1 MKNKLKYLIGVSL
14 KRKIQTKWFAVAN
27 ILLAL
32 AIVGVMNID
41 HIITFFGGD
50 FDEKTKIYVID
61 DTQKSFDIFKT
72 YASQGL
78 MITEE
83 LEENEDSQYEIVLYD
98 KTKEEAIE
106 MLKNDENEKNNIV
119 MVIENDEQEVIKA
132 TMITNEFTNITDFS
146 IITSAMNQTK
156 VILAI
161 EKYNISED
169 QIAGLTGTI
178 TLNREILN
186 EENSMEENQ
195 NMIMTTVFPVLIL
208 PFFFLTIFLVQMIG
222 AEVNDEKSTRGM
234 EIIIGN
240 VSPKVHFFS
249 KCIAGNLFILLQGAL
264 LIGYVIL
271 GFIVRGVIGGG
282 ASSGIVGEL
291 TGMLSNAFPSQFVSS
306 LSYIIPLVLI
316 LMIVTFIGYSLL
328 AGILASMTTNTEDF
342 QQLQTPIMLITLVG
356 YYLAIMAGMFKGA
369 LFIRILGYVP
379 FISAILSPSLLV
391 MGEFTVIDVLISIAI
406 MIGVVYLLIHYGL
419 RIYKVGILNYS
430 SSGLWKKM
438 VKALK
443 SKN

>member
-291 TGMLSNAFPSQFVSS
+291 TGMLSNAFPAQFISS
-306 LSYIIPLVLI
+306 LSYIIPLVLV

-406 MIGVVYLLIHYGL
+406 MVGVVYLLIHYGL

>member
-1 MKNKLKYLIGVSL
+1 MKNKLKYLISVSL

-27 ILLAL
+27 ILLAI
-32 AIVGVMNID
+32 AIIGVMNID

-61 DTQKSFDIFKT
+61 ETQKSFDIFKQ
-72 YASQGL
+72 YASSGL

-83 LEENEDSQYEIVLYD
+83 LEENEESNYEIVLYD
-98 KTKEEAIE
+98 KSKEEAVE
-106 MLKNDENEKNNIV
+106 MLKNEEEEKNNIV

-132 TMITNEFTNITDFS
+132 TMITNEYTNITDFS

-161 EKYNISED
+161 EKYNISEE

-271 GFIVRGVIGGG
+271 GIVVRGMIGGG
-282 ASSGIVGEL
+282 ANSGIVGQIA
-291 TGMLSNAFPSQFVSS
+291 GMLSSAFPSQFVAS
-306 LSYIIPLVLI
+306 LSYIIPLVLV
-316 LMIVTFIGYSLL
+316 LMVITFIGYSLL

-369 LFIRILGYVP
+369 LFIRVLGYVP

-438 VKALK
+438 AKALK
-443 SKN
+443 SKD

>member
-1 MKNKLKYLIGVSL
+1 MKNKLKYLVSVSL
-14 KRKIQTKWFAVAN
+14 KRKIQTKWFAIAN
-27 ILLAL
+27 ILLGL
-32 AIVGVMNID
+32 AIIGVMNID

-61 DTQKSFDIFKT
+61 ETQKSFDIFKT

-83 LEENEDSQYEIVLYD
+83 LDENEDSHYEIILYD
-98 KTKEEAIE
+98 KSKDEAVE

-119 MVIENDEQEVIKA
+119 MVIENDAQQVIKA

-146 IITSAMNQTK
+146 VITSAMNQTK

-161 EKYNISED
+161 EKYNISEE

-222 AEVNDEKSTRGM
+222 AEVNDEKSTKSM

-249 KCIAGNLFILLQGAL
+249 KCIAGNIFILLQGAL

-271 GFIVRGVIGGG
+271 GILVRSMIGGG
-282 ASSGIVGEL
+282 VSSGMVGEI
-291 TGMLSNAFPSQFVSS
+291 TSMLSGAFPAQFISS

-356 YYLAIMAGMFKGA
+356 YYLSIMAGMFKGA

-438 VKALK
+438 AKALK
-443 SKN
+443 SKD